1 MIYQPIDRTTSR
13 WCILRTSGGKTLA
26 LAASLTVAGVE
37 AWTPKRTFK
46 RPMPGKRPDQ
56 HGRRP
61 MIEIDAPILPTF
73 VFARAVHVD
82 RLMGLAADPASLL
95 PAFSVF
101 THAGRAPEVGDHAV
115 AGLRQ
120 AERDAEEAI
129 QAIRDADT
137 REEKRKLRAE
147 ALSTDRARRK
157 AMRAQRLD
165 FAAGEVVTVA
175 DMPALGGMDGVVERS
190 DGRSAVVMF
199 GGLLNMTIEAW
210 RLVRDPVQGCQ
221 S

>member
-1 MIYQPIDRTTSR
+1 MMYQPIDTTASR
-13 WCILRTSGGKTLA
+13 WCILRTSGGRTLKLATA
-26 LAASLTVAGVE
+26 LTEAGIE

-82 RLMGLAADPASLL
+82 HLIGLAADQASLL
-95 PAFSVF
+95 PGFSVF
-101 THAGRAPEVGDHAV
+101 IHAGRTPEVGDHAV
-115 AGLRQ
+115 AGLQQ
-120 AERDAEEAI
+120 AERDAEAAI
-129 QAIRDADT
+129 QAIRDADS

-157 AMRAQRLD
+157 AMRAQRRD
-165 FAAGEVVTVA
+165 FAAGEVVTIA
-175 DMPALGGMDGVVERS
+175 DMPALVGMEGVVESS

-199 GGLLNMTIEAW
+199 GGLLTVTIEAW
-210 RLVRDPVQGCQ
+210 RVVRDPVQGPQ